1 MTPKII
7 LEVVQLEKDYGGLA
21 VLKGVNFR
29 VREGE
34 LVSIIGPS
42 GSGKST
48 MLRCCNLL
56 EQPSAGQII
65 FDGQDITREDINI
78 NTVRQNMGMV
88 FQQFNLY
95 PHLSVLDNVSLA
107 LRHVKKMGASQAHEV
122 AMRALE
128 QVGLKDKADARPT
141 QLSGGQQ
148 QRVGIARAVALKPQI
163 LLFDEPTSALDPELV
178 SSVLAVMRELRALN
192 MTMLVVT
199 HEMGF
204 ARDASD
210 RVIFMD
216 GGVVAADG
224 RPDAIFSA
232 TENERLR
239 SFLSRFH
246 TDNKPL

>member
-1 MTPKII
+1 M
-7 LEVVQLEKDYGGLA
+7 LEVVQLEKDYGDLR
-21 VLKGVNFR
+21 VLNGVNFR

-42 GSGKST
+42 GSGKSS

-56 EQPSAGQII
+56 EQPTAGQII
-65 FDGQDITREDINI
+65 FDGLDITREDVNI
-78 NTVRQNMGMV
+78 NAVRQNMGMV

-95 PHLSVLDNVSLA
+95 PHLSVLKNVTLA
-107 LRHVKKMGASQAHEV
+107 LRYVKKMSTHEANEL

-128 QVGLKDKADARPT
+128 QVGLKHKADARPN

-163 LLFDEPTSALDPELV
+163 ILFDEPTSALDPELV
-178 SSVLAVMRELRALN
+178 NSVLAVMRELRGLN

-210 RVIFMD
+210 RVLFMD

-224 RPDAIFSA
+224 KPEAIFSA
-232 TENERLR
+232 TDNERLR

-246 TDNKPL
+246 TENTPL